1 MLECELENGHYINH
15 FGHIECWK
23 NSFYIHALL
32 GILVSVTF
40 VFICLV
46 VSLTYFESKPE
57 LHNHS
62 ARVNSRS
69 DFFMLVAKIIN
80 ILMFA
85 FLSRDVNQLFNQ
97 GLDSMGTCNLHFYI
111 ICLHVFQFLF

>member
-1 MLECELENGHYINH
+1 MIECENVDGVYMNH
-15 FGHIECWK
+15 FGHMECWK

-32 GILVSVTF
+32 GIMVSVTF
-40 VFICLV
+40 VIICLV

-57 LHNHS
+57 PHNHS

-85 FLSRDVNQLFNQ
+85 FLSRDVN
-97 GLDSMGTCNLHFYI
+97 FYN
-111 ICLHVFQFLF
+111 F